1 MCKVQRTLG
10 WHHRSSM
17 EACCVCFSVVCVHL
31 KTWSPFTLVVL
42 VLAATLFTPQTPKV
56 FHGLKHF
63 TLHLHR
69 ADWIMDFHLWV
80 NYPFKPPW
88 LQTCALTQRHHS
100 GEVHQQRQQRVEDC
114 DEPSLSK
121 RKSLPASSKVGG
133 NFPSHLFSA
142 NERADRAG
150 EWWEQRWWSSI
161 SGDVSPAAGEWT
173 RGLTHVCWHGFNL
186 FEEFSFWFVCF
197 SVLCLCVV
205 SLCCVS
211 VLCLCVV
218 SLCCASWLT
227 TQPVPRAEPVQRSR
241 DGVASADQCQLC
253 TRVQR
258 GPALDPGFNL
268 INTLCFLLF
277 NTVWDVCV
285 CLFVCLCFSLMNPV
299 QTTRGIKCLTLL
311 WTN

>member
-1 MCKVQRTLG
+1 MCKVQTTLG
-10 WHHRSSM
+10 WHHRSTM

-42 VLAATLFTPQTPKV
+42 VLAATLFTPETPKV

-80 NYPFKPPW
+80 NYPFKPPDCRPVLW
-88 LQTCALTQRHHS
+88 LQLLCTSRGSRGSRTVMNPPRAR
-100 GEVHQQRQQRVEDC
+100 E
-114 DEPSLSK
+114 
-121 RKSLPASSKVGG
+121 KVCLQVLKWAETSH
-133 NFPSHLFSA
+133 PHLFSA

-186 FEEFSFWFVCF
+186 FEEFSFWFVCV

-218 SLCCASWLT
+218 
-227 TQPVPRAEPVQRSR
+227 PR
-241 DGVASADQCQLC
+241 G
-253 TRVQR
+253 
-258 GPALDPGFNL
+258 
-268 INTLCFLLF
+268 
-277 NTVWDVCV
+277 
-285 CLFVCLCFSLMNPV
+285 
-299 QTTRGIKCLTLL
+299 
-311 WTN
+311 